1 MKNEYDYGRDYALWG
16 ISEKQDGFHAVDIPP
31 DDYSLTDTKLS
42 MLNTMTLLQFDRRIF
57 LSTVD
62 IPPDDVA

>member
-31 DDYSLTDTKLS
+31 DD
-42 MLNTMTLLQFDRRIF
+42 
-57 LSTVD
+57 
-62 IPPDDVA
+62 VA